1 MKCAVLGDPIDH
13 SLSPTL
19 HQAAYAEL
27 EMSDWSY
34 TSTRVQA
41 GGLAKYVADLG
52 GDWPPSRW
60 RGLSVTMP
68 LKREAYELARSMSPR
83 ARLVGAVNTL
93 VRSSHGWVGTTPTC
107 PERSRRSGS
116 ARARDSPARPARSW
130 VPARPRPPRASRWP
144 KFGASRI
151 TLLARNPGAAGETI
165 EMISRHPSK
174 PVVSVLPLDSAVD
187 GVDAVVSTVPAKAQ
201 TPDLIDRWASTPVVF
216 DVVYDP
222 WPSPLLSVAPGVA
235 VSGLGPARAPGGAAV
250 RALHR
255 PARAARRDAGSGGEG
270 AGQQG
275 VQYGADPGMSPGAVV
290 LVSAAVAGLLALGVP
305 ALPSSAPRTGR
316 RPAGGAPTRPSPR
329 GPRSCRSRWP
339 SPRRSPGCSP
349 GRWSPRD

>member
-1 MKCAVLGDPIDH
+1 MKCAVLGDPVEH

-41 GGLAKYVADLG
+41 GGLARYVADLG

-93 VRSSHGWVGTTPTC
+93 VRSSHGWVGDNTDLPGAVAAIR
-107 PERSRRSGS
+107 ERAGEGFSCMSG
-116 ARARDSPARPARSW
+116 AILGAGATA
-130 VPARPRPPRASRWP
+130 ASTGLALAEL
-144 KFGASRI
+144 GASRI

-235 VSGLGPARAPGGAAV
+235 VSGLDLLVHQAV
-250 RALHR
+250 LQFELFTGR
-255 PARAARRDAGSGGEG
+255 PAPLAAMRAAGEK
-270 AGQQG
+270 
-275 VQYGADPGMSPGAVV
+275 
-290 LVSAAVAGLLALGVP
+290 ALGIVELSP
-305 ALPSSAPRTGR
+305 A
-316 RPAGGAPTRPSPR
+316 
-329 GPRSCRSRWP
+329 
-339 SPRRSPGCSP
+339 
-349 GRWSPRD
+349 

>member
-1 MKCAVLGDPIDH
+1 VKCAVLGDPIDH

-41 GGLAKYVADLG
+41 GGLARYVADLG

-93 VRSSHGWVGTTPTC
+93 VRSSHGWVGDNTDLPGAVAAIR
-107 PERSRRSGS
+107 ERAGEGFSCASG
-116 ARARDSPARPARSW
+116 AILGAGATA
-130 VPARPRPPRASRWP
+130 ASTGLALAEL
-144 KFGASRI
+144 GASRI

-174 PVVSVLPLDSAVD
+174 PVVSVLPLDSAAQESMTS
-187 GVDAVVSTVPAKAQ
+187 GVDVVVSTVPAKAQ
-201 TPDLIDRWASTPVVF
+201 TPELIDRWASTPVVF

-235 VSGLGPARAPGGAAV
+235 VSGLDLLVHQAV
-250 RALHR
+250 LQFELFTGR
-255 PARAARRDAGSGGEG
+255 PAPLAAMRAAGEK
-270 AGQQG
+270 
-275 VQYGADPGMSPGAVV
+275 
-290 LVSAAVAGLLALGVP
+290 ALGIMESSMEPTP
-305 ALPSSAPRTGR
+305 A
-316 RPAGGAPTRPSPR
+316 
-329 GPRSCRSRWP
+329 
-339 SPRRSPGCSP
+339 
-349 GRWSPRD
+349 

>member
-1 MKCAVLGDPIDH
+1 MKCAVLGDPIGH
-13 SLSPTL
+13 SLSPAL

-68 LKREAYELARSMSPR
+68 LKREAFELARSVSPR

-93 VRSSHGWVGTTPTC
+93 VRSSHGWVGDNTDLPGAVAAIR
-107 PERSRRSGS
+107 ERAGEGYSCSHG
-116 ARARDSPARPARSW
+116 AILGAGATA
-130 VPARPRPPRASRWP
+130 ASTGLALAEL
-144 KFGASRI
+144 GASRI
-151 TLLARNPGAAGETI
+151 SLLARNPGAAGETV
-165 EMISRHPSK
+165 EMISRHRSK

-201 TPDLIDRWASTPVVF
+201 TPELVARWAATPVVF

-235 VSGLGPARAPGGAAV
+235 VSGLDLLVHQAV
-250 RALHR
+250 LQFEIFTG
-255 PARAARRDAGSGGEG
+255 RAAPLAAMRAAGEK
-270 AGQQG
+270 
-275 VQYGADPGMSPGAVV
+275 
-290 LVSAAVAGLLALGVP
+290 ALGITEP
-305 ALPSSAPRTGR
+305 A
-316 RPAGGAPTRPSPR
+316 PA
-329 GPRSCRSRWP
+329 
-339 SPRRSPGCSP
+339 
-349 GRWSPRD
+349 

>member
-1 MKCAVLGDPIDH
+1 MKCAVLGDPIGH
-13 SLSPTL
+13 SLSPAL

-68 LKREAYELARSMSPR
+68 LKREAFELARSVSPR

-93 VRSSHGWVGTTPTC
+93 VRSSHGWVGDNTDLPGAVAAIR
-107 PERSRRSGS
+107 ERAGEGYSCSHG
-116 ARARDSPARPARSW
+116 AVLGAGATA
-130 VPARPRPPRASRWP
+130 ASTGLALAEL
-144 KFGASRI
+144 GASRI

-165 EMISRHPSK
+165 EMISRHRSK
-174 PVVSVLPLDSAVD
+174 PVVSVLPLDSAID

-201 TPDLIDRWASTPVVF
+201 TPELIDRWAATPLVF

-222 WPSPLLSVAPGVA
+222 WPSPLLAVAPGVT
-235 VSGLGPARAPGGAAV
+235 VSGLDLLVHQAV
-250 RALHR
+250 LQFELFTSR
-255 PARAARRDAGSGGEG
+255 PAPLAAMRAAGEK
-270 AGQQG
+270 
-275 VQYGADPGMSPGAVV
+275 
-290 LVSAAVAGLLALGVP
+290 ALGIMEP
-305 ALPSSAPRTGR
+305 A
-316 RPAGGAPTRPSPR
+316 PA
-329 GPRSCRSRWP
+329 
-339 SPRRSPGCSP
+339 
-349 GRWSPRD
+349 

>member
-27 EMSDWSY
+27 EMSDWTY

-93 VRSSHGWVGTTPTC
+93 VRSSHGWVGDNTDLPGAVAAIR
-107 PERSRRSGS
+107 ERAGEGFSCASG
-116 ARARDSPARPARSW
+116 AILGAGATA
-130 VPARPRPPRASRWP
+130 ASTGLALAEL
-144 KFGASRI
+144 GASRI

-201 TPDLIDRWASTPVVF
+201 TPELIDRWASTPVVF

-235 VSGLGPARAPGGAAV
+235 VSGLDLLVHQAV
-250 RALHR
+250 LQFELFTGR
-255 PARAARRDAGSGGEG
+255 PAPLAAMRAAGEK
-270 AGQQG
+270 A
-275 VQYGADPGMSPGAVV
+275 
-290 LVSAAVAGLLALGVP
+290 LASRESSMEPTP
-305 ALPSSAPRTGR
+305 A
-316 RPAGGAPTRPSPR
+316 
-329 GPRSCRSRWP
+329 
-339 SPRRSPGCSP
+339 
-349 GRWSPRD
+349 

>member
-1 MKCAVLGDPIDH
+1 VKCAVLGDPIDH

-93 VRSSHGWVGTTPTC
+93 VRSSHGWVGDNTDLPGAVAAIR
-107 PERSRRSGS
+107 ERAGEGFSCTSG
-116 ARARDSPARPARSW
+116 AILGAGATA
-130 VPARPRPPRASRWP
+130 ASTGLALAEL
-144 KFGASRI
+144 GASRI

-174 PVVSVLPLDSAVD
+174 PVVSVLPLDSAAQESVTS
-187 GVDAVVSTVPAKAQ
+187 GVDVVVSTVPAKAQ
-201 TPDLIDRWASTPVVF
+201 TPELIDRWASTPVVF

-222 WPSPLLSVAPGVA
+222 WPSPLLSVTPGVA
-235 VSGLGPARAPGGAAV
+235 VSGLDLLVHQAV
-250 RALHR
+250 VQFELFTSR
-255 PARAARRDAGSGGEG
+255 PAPLAAMRAAGEK
-270 AGQQG
+270 A
-275 VQYGADPGMSPGAVV
+275 
-290 LVSAAVAGLLALGVP
+290 LASRESSMEPTP
-305 ALPSSAPRTGR
+305 A
-316 RPAGGAPTRPSPR
+316 
-329 GPRSCRSRWP
+329 
-339 SPRRSPGCSP
+339 
-349 GRWSPRD
+349 

>member
-1 MKCAVLGDPIDH
+1 MKCAVLGDPIGH
-13 SLSPTL
+13 SLSPAL

-27 EMSDWSY
+27 AMSDWSY

-68 LKREAYELARSMSPR
+68 LKREAFELARSVSPR

-93 VRSSHGWVGTTPTC
+93 VRSSHGWVGDNTDLPGAVAAVR
-107 PERSRRSGS
+107 ERAGDGFSCSHG
-116 ARARDSPARPARSW
+116 AVLGAGATA
-130 VPARPRPPRASRWP
+130 ASTGLALAEL
-144 KFGASRI
+144 GASRI

-165 EMISRHPSK
+165 EMISRHRSK

-201 TPDLIDRWASTPVVF
+201 TPELVDRWASTPVVF

-235 VSGLGPARAPGGAAV
+235 VSGLDLLVHQAVLQFELFTGRTAPLEAM
-250 RALHR
+250 
-255 PARAARRDAGSGGEG
+255 RAAGEK
-270 AGQQG
+270 
-275 VQYGADPGMSPGAVV
+275 
-290 LVSAAVAGLLALGVP
+290 ALGIAELSP
-305 ALPSSAPRTGR
+305 A
-316 RPAGGAPTRPSPR
+316 
-329 GPRSCRSRWP
+329 
-339 SPRRSPGCSP
+339 
-349 GRWSPRD
+349 

>member
-1 MKCAVLGDPIDH
+1 VKCAVLGDPIDH

-93 VRSSHGWVGTTPTC
+93 VRSSHGWVGDNTDLPGAVAAIR
-107 PERSRRSGS
+107 ERAGEGFSCTSG
-116 ARARDSPARPARSW
+116 AILGAGATA
-130 VPARPRPPRASRWP
+130 ASTGLALAEL
-144 KFGASRI
+144 GASRI

-201 TPDLIDRWASTPVVF
+201 TPELIDRWASTPVVF

-235 VSGLGPARAPGGAAV
+235 VSGLDLLVHQAVLQFELFTGRTAPLAAM
-250 RALHR
+250 
-255 PARAARRDAGSGGEG
+255 RAAGEK
-270 AGQQG
+270 
-275 VQYGADPGMSPGAVV
+275 
-290 LVSAAVAGLLALGVP
+290 ALGILEPTP
-305 ALPSSAPRTGR
+305 A
-316 RPAGGAPTRPSPR
+316 
-329 GPRSCRSRWP
+329 
-339 SPRRSPGCSP
+339 
-349 GRWSPRD
+349 

>member
-1 MKCAVLGDPIDH
+1 MKCAVLGDPIGH

-27 EMSDWSY
+27 GMSDWSY

-52 GDWPPSRW
+52 GDWPPSKW

-68 LKREAYELARSMSPR
+68 LKREAFELARSVSPR

-93 VRSSHGWVGTTPTC
+93 VRSSHGWVGDNTDLPGAVAAIR
-107 PERSRRSGS
+107 ERVGDGFSCSHG
-116 ARARDSPARPARSW
+116 AVLGAGATA
-130 VPARPRPPRASRWP
+130 ASTGLALAEL
-144 KFGASRI
+144 GASRI

-165 EMISRHPSK
+165 EMISRHWSK

-201 TPDLIDRWASTPVVF
+201 TPELIDRWASTPVVF

-235 VSGLGPARAPGGAAV
+235 VSGLDLLVHQAV
-250 RALHR
+250 LQFEIFTGR
-255 PARAARRDAGSGGEG
+255 PAPLDAMRAAGEK
-270 AGQQG
+270 
-275 VQYGADPGMSPGAVV
+275 
-290 LVSAAVAGLLALGVP
+290 ALTSRESSTEP
-305 ALPSSAPRTGR
+305 A
-316 RPAGGAPTRPSPR
+316 PA
-329 GPRSCRSRWP
+329 
-339 SPRRSPGCSP
+339 
-349 GRWSPRD
+349 

>member
-13 SLSPTL
+13 SLSPVL

-93 VRSSHGWVGTTPTC
+93 VRSSHGWVGDNTDLPGAVAAIR
-107 PERSRRSGS
+107 ERAGEGFSCTSG
-116 ARARDSPARPARSW
+116 AILGAGATA
-130 VPARPRPPRASRWP
+130 ASTGLALAEL
-144 KFGASRI
+144 GASRI

-165 EMISRHPSK
+165 EMISRHRSK
-174 PVVSVLPLDSAVD
+174 PVVSVLPLDSAAD
-187 GVDAVVSTVPAKAQ
+187 GVDVVVSTVPAKAQ
-201 TPDLIDRWASTPVVF
+201 TPELIDRWASTPVVF

-222 WPSPLLSVAPGVA
+222 WPSPLLSVTPGVA
-235 VSGLGPARAPGGAAV
+235 VSGLDLLVHQAVLQFELFTGRTAPLAAM
-250 RALHR
+250 
-255 PARAARRDAGSGGEG
+255 RAAGEK
-270 AGQQG
+270 
-275 VQYGADPGMSPGAVV
+275 
-290 LVSAAVAGLLALGVP
+290 ALGIMEPTP
-305 ALPSSAPRTGR
+305 A
-316 RPAGGAPTRPSPR
+316 
-329 GPRSCRSRWP
+329 
-339 SPRRSPGCSP
+339 
-349 GRWSPRD
+349 

>member
-93 VRSSHGWVGTTPTC
+93 VRSSHGWVGDNTDLPGAVAAIR
-107 PERSRRSGS
+107 ERAGEGFSCTSG
-116 ARARDSPARPARSW
+116 AILGAGATA
-130 VPARPRPPRASRWP
+130 ASTGLALAEL
-144 KFGASRI
+144 GASRI

-201 TPDLIDRWASTPVVF
+201 TPELIDRWASTPVVF

-235 VSGLGPARAPGGAAV
+235 VSGLDLLVHQAV
-250 RALHR
+250 LQFELFTGR
-255 PARAARRDAGSGGEG
+255 PAPLAAMRSAGEK
-270 AGQQG
+270 
-275 VQYGADPGMSPGAVV
+275 
-290 LVSAAVAGLLALGVP
+290 ALGILEPTP
-305 ALPSSAPRTGR
+305 A
-316 RPAGGAPTRPSPR
+316 
-329 GPRSCRSRWP
+329 
-339 SPRRSPGCSP
+339 
-349 GRWSPRD
+349 

>member
-1 MKCAVLGDPIDH
+1 MKCAVLGDPIGH
-13 SLSPTL
+13 SLSPAL

-68 LKREAYELARSMSPR
+68 LKREAYDLARSISPR

-93 VRSSHGWVGTTPTC
+93 VRSSHGWVGDNTDLPGAVAAIRERAGDGFTC
-107 PERSRRSGS
+107 THGVVLG
-116 ARARDSPARPARSW
+116 AGATA
-130 VPARPRPPRASRWP
+130 ASTGLALAEL
-144 KFGASRI
+144 GASRI

-165 EMISRHPSK
+165 EMISRHRSK
-174 PVVSVLPLDSAVD
+174 PVVSVLPLDSTVG

-201 TPDLIDRWASTPVVF
+201 TPELIDRWASTPVVF

-235 VSGLGPARAPGGAAV
+235 VSGLDLLVHQAV
-250 RALHR
+250 LQFEIFTGR
-255 PARAARRDAGSGGEG
+255 PAPLDAMRAAGEK
-270 AGQQG
+270 A
-275 VQYGADPGMSPGAVV
+275 
-290 LVSAAVAGLLALGVP
+290 LASREPSMEPTP
-305 ALPSSAPRTGR
+305 A
-316 RPAGGAPTRPSPR
+316 
-329 GPRSCRSRWP
+329 
-339 SPRRSPGCSP
+339 
-349 GRWSPRD
+349 

>member
-1 MKCAVLGDPIDH
+1 MKCAVLGDPIEH
-13 SLSPTL
+13 SLSPAL
-19 HQAAYAEL
+19 HRSAYAEL
-27 EMSDWSY
+27 GMSGWEY

-68 LKREAYELARSMSPR
+68 LKREAYELARSISPR

-93 VRSSHGWVGTTPTC
+93 VRSSHGWVGDNTDLPGAVAAIR
-107 PERSRRSGS
+107 ERAGEGFSCTSG
-116 ARARDSPARPARSW
+116 AILGAGATA
-130 VPARPRPPRASRWP
+130 ASTGLALAEL
-144 KFGASRI
+144 GASRI
-151 TLLARNPGAAGETI
+151 TLLARNPGVAGETI

-235 VSGLGPARAPGGAAV
+235 VSGLDLLVHQAVLQFELITGRTAPIAAM
-250 RALHR
+250 
-255 PARAARRDAGSGGEG
+255 RAAGEK
-270 AGQQG
+270 A
-275 VQYGADPGMSPGAVV
+275 
-290 LVSAAVAGLLALGVP
+290 LASRESSMEPTP
-305 ALPSSAPRTGR
+305 A
-316 RPAGGAPTRPSPR
+316 
-329 GPRSCRSRWP
+329 
-339 SPRRSPGCSP
+339 
-349 GRWSPRD
+349 

>member
-1 MKCAVLGDPIDH
+1 VKCAVLGDPVDH

-34 TSTRVQA
+34 SSTRVQT
-41 GGLAKYVADLG
+41 GGLEKYVASLG

-93 VRSSHGWVGTTPTC
+93 VRSSHGWVGDNTDLPGAVAAIR
-107 PERSRRSGS
+107 ERAGEDFSCTSG
-116 ARARDSPARPARSW
+116 AILGAGATA
-130 VPARPRPPRASRWP
+130 ASTGLALAEL
-144 KFGASRI
+144 GASRI

-165 EMISRHPSK
+165 EMISRHRSK

-187 GVDAVVSTVPAKAQ
+187 GVDVVVSTVPAKAQ
-201 TPDLIDRWASTPVVF
+201 TPELIDRWASTPVVF

-222 WPSPLLSVAPGVA
+222 WPSPLLAVTPGVA
-235 VSGLGPARAPGGAAV
+235 VSGLDLLVHQAV
-250 RALHR
+250 LQFELFTGR
-255 PARAARRDAGSGGEG
+255 PAPLQAMRAAGEK
-270 AGQQG
+270 
-275 VQYGADPGMSPGAVV
+275 
-290 LVSAAVAGLLALGVP
+290 ALGIME
-305 ALPSSAPRTGR
+305 
-316 RPAGGAPTRPSPR
+316 PSPA
-329 GPRSCRSRWP
+329 
-339 SPRRSPGCSP
+339 
-349 GRWSPRD
+349 

>member
-93 VRSSHGWVGTTPTC
+93 VRSSHGWVGDNTDLPGAVAAIR
-107 PERSRRSGS
+107 ERAGEGFSRTSG
-116 ARARDSPARPARSW
+116 AILGAGATA
-130 VPARPRPPRASRWP
+130 ASTGLALAEL
-144 KFGASRI
+144 GASRI

-201 TPDLIDRWASTPVVF
+201 TPELIDRWASTPVVF

-235 VSGLGPARAPGGAAV
+235 VSGLDLLVHQAV
-250 RALHR
+250 LQFELFTGR
-255 PARAARRDAGSGGEG
+255 PAPLAAMRSAGEK
-270 AGQQG
+270 
-275 VQYGADPGMSPGAVV
+275 
-290 LVSAAVAGLLALGVP
+290 ALGILEPTP
-305 ALPSSAPRTGR
+305 A
-316 RPAGGAPTRPSPR
+316 
-329 GPRSCRSRWP
+329 
-339 SPRRSPGCSP
+339 
-349 GRWSPRD
+349 